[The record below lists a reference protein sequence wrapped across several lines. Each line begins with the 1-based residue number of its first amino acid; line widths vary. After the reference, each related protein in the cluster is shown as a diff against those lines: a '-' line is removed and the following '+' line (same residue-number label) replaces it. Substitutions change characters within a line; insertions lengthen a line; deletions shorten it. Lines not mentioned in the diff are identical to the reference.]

1 MLADDNGNSAFSS
14 LARFSDV
21 LRLRNGQPL
30 VVRFIVPQ
38 DGEELQSYFKT
49 LTQRSRYN
57 RFMGAASELPPAE
70 LDTALHSG
78 RQSRFA
84 VVAEVK
90 AGDVATIVGE
100 ARYSYDAATRE
111 VEFGLSVAD
120 DWQQQGVGSQLL
132 ANLEC
137 RAAALGALRMFGET
151 FRNNEQMIGLAK
163 KSSFGFDPA
172 PHDWRL
178 VRFSKTLPSAAED
191 IPCENWKRAA
201 VTGSLAEA
209 LVEVR

>member
-1 MLADDNGNSAFSS
+1 MLADDNGRSAFSS

-30 VVRFIVPQ
+30 IVRFVAPQ
-38 DGEELQSYFKT
+38 DGEELQSYFRS
-49 LTQRSRYN
+49 LSQRSRYN

-90 AGDVATIVGE
+90 VGDVTTIVGE
-100 ARYSYDAATRE
+100 ARYSYEAGPRE

-120 DWQQQGVGSQLL
+120 DWQQQGIGSRLL

-137 RAAALGALRMFGET
+137 RAAALGAVRVFGET
-151 FRNNEQMIGLAK
+151 FRNNEQMIGLAR
-163 KSSFGFDPA
+163 KSGFGFMPA
-172 PHDWRL
+172 PADWRQ
-178 VRFSKTLPSAAED
+178 VRFAKTLPSAAED
-191 IPCENWKRAA
+191 IPCESWKQAA
-201 VTGSLAEA
+201 VTGSLAQA
-209 LVEVR
+209 LMAVR